1 LSQDEHP
8 ELKSRGYFPNLHTFH
23 TGRGQIRAALQYSQS
38 SARPNLDRWLDMK
51 SVSLRSGASKASL
64 ASREQFMPSSVLS
77 IFLSSHDQNPSQ
89 HQHTPSLSKIPSPNL
104 SPISNP
110 HSPHHLAIQPVPY
123 TPLTLPA
130 SQQAP
135 LVAHGITSSIAHPP
149 LISSNHPDSSGEMAE
164 RSKAPA

>member
-1 LSQDEHP
+1 
-8 ELKSRGYFPNLHTFH
+8 
-23 TGRGQIRAALQYSQS
+23 
-38 SARPNLDRWLDMK
+38 MK

-64 ASREQFMPSSVLS
+64 ASREQLMPSSVLS
-77 IFLSSHDQNPSQ
+77 TFLSSHDQNPSQ

-135 LVAHGITSSIAHPP
+135 LVAHGITSSIAHPA
-149 LISSNHPDSSGEMAE
+149 LISSNHPDSKVRWPSGLRRQLKVVPFVVHQYNRWSE
-164 RSKAPA
+164 RAWVQIPLSSLYLLLFGRAVRLELQPS